1 MHVMRGLVKKLL
13 LVILSLTYMC
23 LISNAQQRL
32 KIDSVINAWYQR
44 GQFNGAVLV
53 VDEGRE
59 VYRKAIGYIDA
70 SKQVPLDTRYRFHIG
85 SIAKEF
91 DAVGI
96 MLLKEQGKLQLNDPL
111 STFFPH
117 LPNWAKRMTVKH
129 LLQYSSGLPK
139 VKYNTV
145 HGDADNWKDLY
156 ALQQLK
162 FDPGTSYEYN
172 NNNTF
177 LRRQIIEKIT
187 GLSFKDFV
195 EQKLLKP
202 IGITDAIV
210 DPTDQTPLV
219 AKSFNDTFVQ
229 DKLLAPI
236 SGWTALNLDDLF
248 RWSEAINH
256 FKIITAVST
265 KELMLPFQENAQTG
279 LGGGAMEQSKIIRHV
294 HDGSLLHYQALLYY
308 DATNERTLV
317 LLNSRRHNNIYEL
330 AEAIDRI
337 LEH

>member
-1 MHVMRGLVKKLL
+1 MRYLVKKLL
-13 LVILSLTYMC
+13 LVILPLTHVI
-23 LISNAQQRL
+23 LISNAQQKRL
-32 KIDSVINAWYQR
+32 KIDSVINAWYKQ

-59 VYRKAIGYIDA
+59 IYRKAVGYMDA
-70 SKQVPLDTRYRFHIG
+70 SRKVHLDTRYRFHIG

-96 MLLKEQGKLQLNDPL
+96 LLLKEQGKLQLNDRL
-111 STFFPH
+111 SSFFPR
-117 LPNWAKRMTVKH
+117 LPSWAKRISIKH
-129 LLQYSSGLPK
+129 LLQYSSGLPE

-156 ALQQLK
+156 ALRQLK

-202 IGITDAIV
+202 IGITHAV
-210 DPTDQTPLV
+210 FDPTDQTPLV

-236 SGWTALNLDDLF
+236 SGWTALNLDDLL

-256 FKIITAVST
+256 FKIITAAST
-265 KELMLPFQENAQTG
+265 KELMLPFRENAQTG
-279 LGGGAMEQSKIIRHV
+279 LGGGAMEQSKIIKHV
-294 HDGSLLHYQALLYY
+294 HDGMLLHYQALLYY
-308 DATNERTLV
+308 DVTNERTLI

-330 AEAIDRI
+330 AEAIDI
-337 LEH
+337 VLEH